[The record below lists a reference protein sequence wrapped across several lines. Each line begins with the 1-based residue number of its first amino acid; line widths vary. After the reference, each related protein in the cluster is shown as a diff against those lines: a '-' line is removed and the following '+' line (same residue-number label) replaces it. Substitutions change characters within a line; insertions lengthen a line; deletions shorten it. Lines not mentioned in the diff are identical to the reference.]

1 MTIKHLI
8 KMKVVLSKLIQ
19 RELNKIEDKKIKV
32 VEISNLKEI
41 FLDAQYDLILKKQ
54 LKNTTETKSKLD
66 IISNEENE
74 LKKLL

>member
-1 MTIKHLI
+1 MKINHLI

-32 VEISNLKEI
+32 VEVANRKEI
-41 FLDAQYDLILKKQ
+41 FYDAQYDLILQKQ